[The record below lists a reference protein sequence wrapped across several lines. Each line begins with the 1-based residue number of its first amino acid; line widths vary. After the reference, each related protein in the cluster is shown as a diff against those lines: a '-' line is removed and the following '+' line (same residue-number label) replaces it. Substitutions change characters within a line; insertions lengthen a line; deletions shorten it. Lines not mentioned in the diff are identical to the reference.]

1 MAIVTALADSVVKVL
16 KVLALIAITSTFV
29 IAITTLTN
37 LISNFVFGNIVGDI
51 FWVLSCCLPFDAGAV
66 FGSIGFAITGIFSFL
81 IARKIFDVL
90 NVQITGF

>member
-1 MAIVTALADSVVKVL
+1 MAIVTSLADSIVKVL
-16 KVLALIAITSTFV
+16 KVLALITITTTFV
-29 IAITTLTN
+29 IAINSLVN
-37 LISNFVFGNIVGDI
+37 LISAFVFGNIVGDI

-66 FGSIGFAITGIFSFL
+66 FGAVGLAISGIFSFL